1 MTNDTH
7 RFFIRDCDG
16 RILGN
21 PKGYGSHASAKR
33 GIRKGTKALDHAW
46 AAAFHRGGNG
56 CLVWQIKLEP
66 VAASLG

>member
-1 MTNDTH
+1 MRTADNS

-21 PKGYGSHASAKR
+21 PQGYLTHASAKR

-46 AAAFHRGGNG
+46 AAAFARGGNG
-56 CLVWQIKLEP
+56 CLVWQIKLERI
-66 VAASLG
+66 AA